1 MADTLYRLEMTH
13 RKQTKPGAYV
23 TWHADDLAELRR
35 IRERNRASFNHFKFR
50 LYGPEG
56 LLPIVPR
63 KRTR

>member
-1 MADTLYRLEMTH
+1 MTH

-23 TWHADDLAELRR
+23 TWSSDDLTELRS
-35 IRERNRASFNHFKFR
+35 IRERNRQQFNSWKFR
-50 LYGPEG
+50 LYGPDG